1 MFSQLSEFKTLKEVI
16 HNLYY
21 LEMLID
27 QGL

>member
-1 MFSQLSEFKTLKEVI
+1 MKTIKPSKYRTVSAKLRLNI
-16 HNLYY
+16 